1 MVDERKVS
9 VAYLLRLWRANHSR
23 KDAAAITWHAS
34 LEQVDSGER
43 IGFGNLDELFSFLD
57 EEVKRRNRNPANR
70 ERRMQD
76 E

>member
-23 KDAAAITWHAS
+23 KDATAITWHAS

-43 IGFGNLDELFSFLD
+43 IGFGNLDELFRFLD
-57 EEVKRRNRNPANR
+57 EEVERHNR
-70 ERRMQD
+70 ESANYERSVHD

>member
-9 VAYLLRLWRANHSR
+9 VAYLLRLWRADHSR
-23 KDAAAITWHAS
+23 KDAAATIWHAS

-43 IGFGNLDELFSFLD
+43 IGFGNLDELFGFLN
-57 EEVKRRNRNPANR
+57 EEVKRRNRETANH
-70 ERRMQD
+70 ERRVQD